1 MGKGPVSVHQ
11 GDSELVAIET
21 RARKGAPPRPPLSAG
36 SARNRRRSHQP
47 AGGRSRTYSGPAQC
61 KIETLFV
68 RRGARPREGRA
79 AGAALPPLS
88 FSRCGSC
95 PPLAPE
101 DLGTRGSALVAIETR
116 TKKGAAPESRPS
128 QMRGCSNRQDPLLPG
143 PLPAPMSVPPQCRLT
158 PGSVSDSAI
167 PGPCGFPFSRWCLS
181 PLTPKFAGGTL
192 AAPRACGFEGK
203 LAWVSLHGA
212 AVDYPLTAALSMGKV
227 ECPTQSADN
236 LDN

>member
-1 MGKGPVSVHQ
+1 VRERGRRP
-11 GDSELVAIET
+11 DRPLLL
-21 RARKGAPPRPPLSAG
+21 GAL
-36 SARNRRRSHQP
+36 
-47 AGGRSRTYSGPAQC
+47 GGRSRTYSGPAQC
-61 KIETLFV
+61 KIDTLFV

-95 PPLAPE
+95 PPLVPE

-203 LAWVSLHGA
+203 LAWVSLQGA
-212 AVDYPLTAALSMGKV
+212 AVDYPLTAALSLGTV